1 MRLDHV
7 SYVASHDQISDVVN
21 RIGSQIG
28 TAFVDGGIHPKFG
41 TRNFTAPLLNG
52 QYIEV
57 VCPMDH
63 PATDVTPFGR
73 AVKKKADEGGGWLTW
88 VFHTNSLEEIE
99 RRIGR
104 NYVEGRRRKPDGSD
118 LLWKQIGVLATLEKS
133 ELPFFIEWISKEHP
147 SLDGKPHASIRSI
160 KLFGDAKN
168 LSEWINGD
176 VRSYLENIQLTIEPI
191 NSSEYNYGINSIE
204 FNLYN
209 EKIVSVS

>member
-63 PATDVTPFGR
+63 PATDATPFGK
-73 AVKKKADEGGGWLTW
+73 AVKNKAEQGGGWLTW
-88 VFHTNSLEEIE
+88 VVSTDNLLFLEK
-99 RRIGR
+99 RIGR
-104 NYVEGRRRKPDGSD
+104 DAVIGQRRKPDGAE
-118 LLWKQIGVLATLEKS
+118 LTWKQIGVLNLLNNAQM
-133 ELPFFIEWISKEHP
+133 PFFIQWVSGIHPSKDGTPKALMSKVNLSVSKAEIESLIGSELGSIIPELHITQDSKEKD
-147 SLDGKPHASIRSI
+147 SNLGLVSIEI
-160 KLFGDAKN
+160 D
-168 LSEWINGD
+168 INGK
-176 VRSYLENIQLTIEPI
+176 TIVI
-191 NSSEYNYGINSIE
+191 D
-204 FNLYN
+204 
-209 EKIVSVS
+209 